1 MLKANH
7 YLSVKL
13 IIPKKKERICEVN
26 SVYKCVLA
34 EESEEFN
41 QMSVRGALAW
51 DKCAPVPVS
60 RHLRACTI
68 FSRSHWKEEEA

>member
-13 IIPKKKERICEVN
+13 IIPKKKERICEDN

-41 QMSVRGALAW
+41 QMSVRGALA
-51 DKCAPVPVS
+51 
-60 RHLRACTI
+60 
-68 FSRSHWKEEEA
+68 